1 MIDIP
6 VEVKDALREGSYRKN
21 YKFTVYKVNVTTL
34 YNDWMVFTANRPFE
48 LPIECSNDDCVVLHA
63 PKVEE
68 AVNLEGWV
76 LWPSNARQR
85 FYFAIGTEED
95 AYYEIRFGILPAGT
109 KIYFSDAISGYDIGI
124 TCQSRIRYTSE
135 EVEDFTIDNNNLVKE
150 SVSIDERMCSGDT
163 LKFGLCEG
171 SSLEFQYFG
180 KENITGR
187 QLQVFCDVSYEDAG
201 TELTQNDSYTVS
213 KAGNYEIVV
222 PANTP
227 RFDISYQ
234 PDGGLIETIR
244 VYSSSSEQTVP
255 LNNCGV
261 GDVVSFSASSD
272 ISVTLR
278 SEGGIAWCEI
288 PMGYFTVKNCSRQAS
303 TGIIKV
309 TAYNKLQSDYLDA
322 KANELLQTVY
332 SNGENVL
339 LYDIQKSLLE
349 DYQVKVDH
357 SEIEPESGIGFDIA
371 GFLLG
376 GAPFYFTSLYGLET
390 PLSAKQY
397 NNYATPSTSTPFYIA
412 FYATG
417 LRYSID
423 TNVYWSFYK
432 NYGDIEVFERNIY
445 DRIRYIFDS
454 AVLTTTSTTAP
465 FTGGLVTGEMFCDY
479 ICKNLTGG
487 FSSIFGAK
495 VTQNNVTKIYSTI
508 QWEYEEAHG
517 ITHTVAGT
525 IKDFIEVTRQ
535 GDATVEIQLPETM
548 EGKLQADFSSTSFSE
563 MNFGQECYYEWWT
576 NSQMVSYESFYV
588 QPVKY
593 ADGTSYVVTHSNNN
607 FDDAVTCGIEYLSR
621 ADAISLDP
629 NNLPEFTLRDIIT
642 ASYETVCQFGELD
655 RETDLFRGVEL
666 NHSRLLPA
674 DTLYPANNLYP
685 DGAQESAFRSQ
696 YSKLWADEGNI
707 HKWRYLIITY
717 KGLDEEQNEK
727 DFTLQRTVN
736 ADGTDDYNM
745 SDNWLFRNLVWTA
758 EDVGTY
764 ADAMVAK
771 MQDITW
777 FPFEMW
783 AAGLPYLET
792 GDEIEIPLGEE
803 TYTSYILQ
811 RQLKGIQNLQDTYI
825 NGTLDI
831 F

>member
-1 MIDIP
+1 MIDVP

-21 YKFTVYKVNVTTL
+21 YRV
-34 YNDWMVFTANRPFE
+34 
-48 LPIECSNDDCVVLHA
+48 VVLA
-63 PKVEE
+63 TDTLEE
-68 AVNLEGWV
+68 
-76 LWPSNARQR
+76 
-85 FYFAIGTEED
+85 
-95 AYYEIRFGILPAGT
+95 
-109 KIYFSDAISGYDIGI
+109 
-124 TCQSRIRYTSE
+124 
-135 EVEDFTIDNNNLVKE
+135 FTIDNNNLVKE
-150 SVSIDERMCSGDT
+150 SVSIDERMVSGDT

-171 SSLEFQYFG
+171 SSLEFQYFE

-213 KAGNYEIVV
+213 KAGNYEILV

-227 RFDISYQ
+227 RFDIEYQ

-244 VYSSSSEQTVP
+244 VYSSSTEQTVA

-261 GDVVSFSASSD
+261 GDVVSFSSSSD

-278 SEGGIAWCEI
+278 GEGGLAWCEI
-288 PMGYFTVKNCSRQAS
+288 PMGYFTVKKCSRQAS

-322 KANELLQTVY
+322 KANELLLSSFVDQNQDVT
-332 SNGENVL
+332 
-339 LYDIQKSLLE
+339 LYDIKRLLLS
-349 DYQVKVDH
+349 DYQISEEETVEQKMGEWGLGMYLDDATATKFTYAWGQQSPINYYDLRHLMSSSTSEFKLAFDNAGFNWTLDPTKYYRIDSLYDLDALEQSLYDYIEQMIARANPTNSIATYMDNLVKRCYGSVPDTTTVRTWKYIFGIVLTKADDTQEWYTLIGKNNGLSGVVGGLSDLTKTLITGYKKLEFWTADAIYGYQSSTPTHKICDLHGDDFEYTIFSTSALISSQTETYTYPSFKFPDGSVIGAIGIIKSIKVYEVDGLTDAELVKVD
-357 SEIEPESGIGFDIA
+357 IG
-371 GFLLG
+371 
-376 GAPFYFTSLYGLET
+376 T
-390 PLSAKQY
+390 
-397 NNYATPSTSTPFYIA
+397 
-412 FYATG
+412 
-417 LRYSID
+417 
-423 TNVYWSFYK
+423 
-432 NYGDIEVFERNIY
+432 
-445 DRIRYIFDS
+445 
-454 AVLTTTSTTAP
+454 
-465 FTGGLVTGEMFCDY
+465 
-479 ICKNLTGG
+479 
-487 FSSIFGAK
+487 
-495 VTQNNVTKIYSTI
+495 
-508 QWEYEEAHG
+508 
-517 ITHTVAGT
+517 
-525 IKDFIEVTRQ
+525 
-535 GDATVEIQLPETM
+535 
-548 EGKLQADFSSTSFSE
+548 
-563 MNFGQECYYEWWT
+563 
-576 NSQMVSYESFYV
+576 
-588 QPVKY
+588 
-593 ADGTSYVVTHSNNN
+593 
-607 FDDAVTCGIEYLSR
+607 
-621 ADAISLDP
+621 
-629 NNLPEFTLRDIIT
+629 LPEFTLRDIT
-642 ASYETVCQFGELD
+642 SATYETVCQFGQLS

-674 DTLYPANNLYP
+674 DTLYPSNVLYP
-685 DGAQESAFRSQ
+685 DGSQESAFRSQ

-783 AAGLPYLET
+783 CAGLPYLET